1 MSRESLAND
10 VWRACDIMRRGDGTT
25 GIMEYMEQL
34 SWLLFLKVFENIE
47 NLYETT
53 IQNYGNTHTRVL
65 DGPYR
70 WSVWTGSLRKN
81 RELQLAEAR
90 QAVNKA
96 IMIEER

>member
-10 VWRACDIMRRGDGTT
+10 VWRACDIMRRDDGST

-53 IQNYGNTHTRVL
+53 IQNYGNANTRVL
-65 DGPYR
+65 DSTYR
-70 WSVWTGSLRKN
+70 RSVWTGSLRKN
-81 RELQLAEAR
+81 KEIQLVEAR

-96 IMIEER
+96 IMI